1 MHAQGLAGACSV
13 LTHPLE
19 PLVGLHTEE
28 GVSERGPMAGE
39 RILWS
44 SREVPYIATHNQVCN
59 LHHACGLKEKARL
72 QLPAGPILEPLI
84 QL

>member
-28 GVSERGPMAGE
+28 GVSERGPMTGE
-39 RILWS
+39 RVVWS
-44 SREVPYIATHNQVCN
+44 SREVPFIATHNQVCVIY
-59 LHHACGLKEKARL
+59 HACGLKER
-72 QLPAGPILEPLI
+72 PACSC
-84 QL
+84 QQDHSWSH